1 MTTRSKIL
9 PRRGISL
16 GMAGLAGALVL
27 SGLAG
32 TAQGQDLA
40 YGSYPYAGYE
50 NGYGGPLIHGD
61 YVGAPL
67 TRFPRPSELVP
78 SAWGYGTYGIPTVA
92 GIRSASVGTPTVY
105 VIDGQPS
112 ALRTAPGPRPGSD
125 AQPPGALVGRGRRR
139 ADPGPRRAV
148 PGCGSGR
155 RDGRWRPRN
164 SGPGFAG
171 PDLAPVRR
179 LREEDFESAFASG

>member
-105 VIDGQPS
+105 VIEGQPS
-112 ALRTAPGPRPGSD
+112 ASRAAAPGRSRVLTRGRQGRWSD
-125 AQPPGALVGRGRRR
+125 AAGPTRARGRG
-139 ADPGPRRAV
+139 GPFQA
-148 PGCGSGR
+148 
-155 RDGRWRPRN
+155 
-164 SGPGFAG
+164 A
-171 PDLAPVRR
+171 APVA
-179 LREEDFESAFASG
+179 ETSGGARVIPVRVSPAQITQR